1 MGAGKTTVGLEL
13 SKQLGW
19 KLTDLDDLIVK
30 RARKSIADI
39 FSTEGEPAFR
49 QRESKA
55 LAEVI
60 RQAAKQTIV
69 IALGGG
75 AYVQPNNFEAIRES
89 GCRTIH
95 LDADLDTLTSR
106 CQREGKVRPLLQDQ
120 NQFRQL
126 YEARRSGYMK
136 ADHRVETAGKSVH
149 QIVTEIMLQLGF
161 NDELSPE
168 TRAR

>member
-1 MGAGKTTVGLEL
+1 MGAGKTTVGREL

-19 KLTDLDDLIVK
+19 KFTDLDDLIVQ
-30 RARKSIADI
+30 RARKSVADI
-39 FSTEGEPAFR
+39 FATEGEPSFR
-49 QRESKA
+49 QHESKA

-60 RQAAKQTIV
+60 RQSAKQTIV

-75 AYVQPNNFEAIRES
+75 AYVQPSNFEAIRES

-95 LDADLDTLTSR
+95 LDADLETLTSR
-106 CQREGKVRPLLQDQ
+106 CQREGKIRPLLQDQ

-136 ADHRVETAGKSVH
+136 ADHRVETAGKSVQ
-149 QIVTEIMLQLGF
+149 QIVTEIKLQLGF
-161 NDELSPE
+161 SNELSPK